1 MMPDYVR
8 GKALTLDM
16 HAPKTGGAEGEG
28 VSLSIFYQRIE
39 EVREKAG
46 DHVIM
51 GNGRKRS

>member
-1 MMPDYVR
+1 VMPDYVR